1 MSELDAEWARRV
13 AVAEQRARMQGRG
26 DVADYLALR
35 ATNDLAR
42 GVGCE
47 WLLATFAALVNEAND
62 AGAKI
67 NVTQEDAH
75 RFQLGHSTMVGRK
88 LILRAGVRE
97 LIIEAGWPRTPQD
110 GIVRGGGLACAR
122 ITHFGERA
130 RNAALLLVQTAAGT
144 PQWLVV
150 SETGMRSAPF
160 TEEQARQH
168 VARLSH

>member
-13 AVAEQRARMQGRG
+13 AVVEQMARAQGRG

-35 ATNDLAR
+35 AANDLAR

-47 WLLATFAALVNEAND
+47 WLLATFAALAEEAND

-75 RFQLGHSTMVGRK
+75 RFLLGHSTMVGRK
-88 LILRAGVRE
+88 LVLRAGVRE
-97 LIIEAGWPRTPQD
+97 LIVEAGWPRAPQD

-122 ITHFGERA
+122 VRHFGDRA
-130 RNAALLLVQTAAGT
+130 RNAALLLVQTATGT

-150 SETGMRSAPF
+150 DETGARAPF
-160 TEEQARQH
+160 VEEQARQH